1 MRHCYLFSIK
11 NRFSFFKPLILQLK
25 DIYKSFPEKL
35 FISVTDFN
43 SDDACIS
50 TFLSELD
57 VDFSYRCFDEN
68 FNLGKGWNLASEH
81 EEISN
86 NDILVF
92 LTNDTTVG
100 NIDLP
105 ATIEKY
111 TNQHNS
117 IFIPVHA
124 METKNKDFIFG
135 GGACLWSLYKSDFLK
150 IGNVPESETWSDAHK
165 WAGGR
170 CGEDD
175 FFVFSAK
182 TKGFKVHRCEEKGI
196 IAKWH
201 PRDMNNPWY
210 GNSKCMKERKITP
223 QNCPKW
229 WTIIPKND

>member
-124 METKNKDFIFG
+124 METKNKDLAIMAVDNLPSELPRDSSREFGDGIVSEVIPYIF
-135 GGACLWSLYKSDFLK
+135 
-150 IGNVPESETWSDAHK
+150 N
-165 WAGGR
+165 
-170 CGEDD
+170 EDD
-175 FFVFSAK
+175 GRILNATITQNGSFLEKYNYLNNYIK
-182 TKGFKVHRCEEKGI
+182 T
-196 IAKWH
+196 
-201 PRDMNNPWY
+201 
-210 GNSKCMKERKITP
+210 T
-223 QNCPKW
+223 
-229 WTIIPKND
+229 